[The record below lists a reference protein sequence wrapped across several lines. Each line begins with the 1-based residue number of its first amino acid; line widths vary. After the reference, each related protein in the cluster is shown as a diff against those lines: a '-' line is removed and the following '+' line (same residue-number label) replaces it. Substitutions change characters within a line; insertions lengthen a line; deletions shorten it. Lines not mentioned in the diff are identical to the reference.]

1 MIASG
6 KLRGRQTSLLIV
18 VFGRRLALTALFALS
33 LCAVPAQAFQ
43 KSSLEIVTK
52 TGPQRFNIELAV
64 SMAEQEQGLQFRKE
78 LAPDYGMLFD
88 FGDEEKVS
96 FWMKNTYVPL
106 DIIFIRGDGTIA
118 TIAENAVP
126 LSLDSLPSG
135 EPVRAVLEVIGGTSK
150 RLGIAP
156 GDRVVHPIFS
166 RK

>member
-1 MIASG
+1 VIASV
-6 KLRGRQTSLLIV
+6 RESGRHSY
-18 VFGRRLALTALFALS
+18 RLAVLERRFVLIALFVIS
-33 LCAVPAQAFQ
+33 LCAAPAEAFQ
-43 KSSLEIVTK
+43 KSSLEIMTK
-52 TGPQRFNIELAV
+52 AGPHRFNIELAV

-78 LAPDYGMLFD
+78 LASDYGMLFD

-118 TIAENAVP
+118 RIAENAVP

>member
-1 MIASG
+1 MIASVSES
-6 KLRGRQTSLLIV
+6 GRQ
-18 VFGRRLALTALFALS
+18 GHRLALLGQKLVLTALFAIALY
-33 LCAVPAQAFQ
+33 AAPAAAFQ
-43 KSSLEIVTK
+43 KSTLEILTK
-52 TGPQRFNIELAV
+52 SGPQRFNIELAI

-96 FWMKNTYVPL
+96 FWMKNTFVPL
-106 DIIFIRGDGTIA
+106 DMIFIRGDGTIA
-118 TIAENAVP
+118 RIAENAVP
-126 LSLDSLPSG
+126 LSLDSVPSG

-166 RK
+166 RQ